1 MAEKTFKKQYS
12 YREFYAVLYNG
23 LRNIKP
29 LKRAKKDGL
38 LGQAFIERIMLAVT
52 EVNGCEMCSYA
63 HTNWALEAG
72 LSAQEIEQLLAGS
85 AQGTPTDELPAILF
99 AQHYAD
105 KKGNPDREAWERIKE
120 IYGQEKAL
128 GILGAVREIM
138 IGNVYGAAA
147 GAFSSRLKGKPYK
160 NSKAFKEL
168 GILLSIIVF
177 IPAAAI
183 KALIAGL
190 FKKPVADFRKN
201 SPKSGSY
208 EKNIS
213 TAVEEE

>member
-1 MAEKTFKKQYS
+1 M
-12 YREFYAVLYNG
+12 AVLYNG

-105 KKGNPDREAWERIKE
+105 KKGNPDREAWERIRE

-160 NSKAFKEL
+160 NSKWFKEL
-168 GILLSIIVF
+168 GILLSILVF
-177 IPAAAI
+177 IPAAGI
-183 KALIAGL
+183 KALLAGL
-190 FKKPVADFRKN
+190 FKKPIADF
-201 SPKSGSY
+201 
-208 EKNIS
+208 
-213 TAVEEE
+213 

>member
-38 LGQAFIERIMLAVT
+38 LRQAFIERIMLAVT

-72 LSAQEIEQLLAGS
+72 LSGEEIEQLLAGS
-85 AQGTPTDELPAILF
+85 ADGTPPDELPAILF

-105 KKGNPDREAWERIKE
+105 QKGRADKEAWERVME
-120 IYGQEKAL
+120 IYGPDKAL

-138 IGNVYGAAA
+138 IGNVYGAAFS
-147 GAFSSRLKGKPYK
+147 AFSSRLKGNTYK
-160 NSKAFKEL
+160 NSNVFKEL
-168 GILLSIIVF
+168 GMILSIIVLF
-177 IPAAAI
+177 PVAAI
-183 KALIAGL
+183 AAVGAGL
-190 FKKPVADFRKN
+190 LKKPVANFI
-201 SPKSGSY
+201 
-208 EKNIS
+208 E
-213 TAVEEE
+213 V

>member
-1 MAEKTFKKQYS
+1 MAEKSFKKQYS

-23 LRNIKP
+23 LRTMKH

-38 LGQAFIERIMLAVT
+38 VGQAFIERIMLAVT

-72 LSAQEIEQLLAGS
+72 LSAQEIEQLLAGC

-105 KKGNPDREAWERIKE
+105 KKGKPDKEAWERIRE

-147 GAFSSRLKGKPYK
+147 GAFSSRLKGESYK
-160 NSKAFKEL
+160 NSNVFKEL
-168 GILLSIIVF
+168 GMVLSIIVF
-177 IPAAAI
+177 IPAAGI
-183 KALIAGL
+183 KTVLAGL
-190 FKKPVADFRKN
+190 FKRPIADFQKN
-201 SPKSGSY
+201 APKLGSF
-208 EKNIS
+208 EKKTS
-213 TAVEEE
+213 TGVEEE